1 MNSNTATSQ
10 PSGTRTSVRAHP
22 VRRRRWGRR
31 SGLATLTMAALA
43 ASGSVGAGTST
54 EVDVM
59 DWLAD
64 VSPAVTVDQSNECM
78 VGATDPVAYRND
90 RIVLRSSTSNANVTV
105 LVNARLN
112 AMYGTVGT
120 PYVDAVE
127 RITFPKTPPANASV
141 VPVLSVSLNARP
153 GGAAHQI
160 VRMAR
165 LIREQDGIPTAP
177 DYVMTPSG
185 PYNFFWPN
193 GYPQKI
199 AALTPPRTNLTT
211 VGQPV
216 GSGVKVEV
224 LDTGLAPLAAGEL
237 PTTYALTTADQE
249 MIDIVANGSR
259 MIDYPH
265 GGHGKAIAGIIF
277 TIAPGASIEQVRISD
292 RNGLA
297 TDVSAARGT
306 ANSLRTQAR
315 QNYPDLLVN
324 AFGSAVCDLELGVA
338 GPALEPIGLQAVV
351 EVVDKFD
358 PHQPDGMLI
367 VASAGNMA
375 TSRPHY
381 PAAFDT
387 VLGVGALD
395 GNVDN
400 DQSPWTAPARTAPV
414 SNFSNRGPWI
424 DAWAPGEDLPTNHVS
439 GVRFEYGGVIMNGKA
454 SVDGTSFSGPLVAAL
469 IAEQISMS
477 GDDARSSWSD
487 IAARGAPPLPQCGT
501 SQVESGVAVALSSLT
516 GRADG
521 QPTGPPITC

>member
-1 MNSNTATSQ
+1 MNSNTAQSD
-10 PSGTRTSVRAHP
+10 PSCIHSRPHRARH
-22 VRRRRWGRR
+22 RRFGRR
-31 SGLATLTMAALA
+31 AGPATVAIAALVVG
-43 ASGSVGAGTST
+43 GSVGAGTDT

-59 DWLAD
+59 AWLAD
-64 VSPAVTVDQSNECM
+64 VSPAITVDQSNECI

-90 RIVLRSSTSNANVTV
+90 RIVLRSSASNANATM

-112 AMYGTVGT
+112 AMYGTMGT

-127 RITFPKTPPANASV
+127 RITFPNTPPANASV
-141 VPVLSVSLNARP
+141 TPVLSVSLKARP
-153 GGAAHQI
+153 GGTAHQI

-165 LIREQDGIPTAP
+165 LIREQDGVPASP
-177 DYVMTPSG
+177 DYALTPSG

-199 AALTPPRTNLTT
+199 AALTPPRTNLTNA
-211 VGQPV
+211 GQPV

-237 PTTYALTTADQE
+237 PTTYTLTNADQE
-249 MIDIVANGSR
+249 KIDIVANGSH

-265 GGHGKAIAGIIF
+265 GGHGKAIAGIIS
-277 TIAPGASIEQVRISD
+277 TIAPGASIEEVRISD
-292 RNGLA
+292 RDGLA

-306 ANSLRTQAR
+306 AKSLRTQAR
-315 QNYPDLLVN
+315 QDYPDLLVN
-324 AFGSAVCDLELGVA
+324 SFGSAVCDLELGVP
-338 GPALEPIGLQAVV
+338 GPALEPIGLEAVA
-351 EVVDKFD
+351 EVVDRFD
-358 PHQPDGMLI
+358 PYQPDGMLI

-375 TSRPHY
+375 TTRPHY

-395 GNVDN
+395 GNVDS

-414 SNFSNRGPWI
+414 SAFSNRGPWV

-439 GVRFEYGGVIMNGKA
+439 GVRFEYGGDIMAGKA
-454 SVDGTSFSGPLVAAL
+454 SVDGTSFSAPLVVAL
-469 IAEQISMS
+469 IAEQISVS

-487 IAARGAPPLPQCGT
+487 IAAQGAPPLPPCGS
-501 SQVESGVAVALSSLT
+501 SQVEAGVAVALSSLT
-516 GRADG
+516 DRADG
-521 QPTGPPITC
+521 PPTGPPTSC